1 MIRVALPFGVGTP
14 EEKRVNYRSA
24 LRGAGIEPVENI
36 SALDGLDGLM
46 LAGGNDVDPCIYGA
60 ERAPETEEPDAVR
73 DALER
78 SLIEQALA
86 RDLPILGICRGIQMF
101 NAALGGS
108 LIQHIEGHR
117 APRQREVHP
126 VTIAQGSILESI
138 LNRNEFVVNS
148 RHHQCVGKVA
158 PGLAVTAKSPDGIVE
173 ALELPGKQFVLTVQW
188 HPEAR
193 TDGPD
198 AKIFE
203 AFRRALEGARIASSA
218 L

>member
-1 MIRVALPFGVGTP
+1 MPRVALPFGIGTP
-14 EEKRVNYRSA
+14 EQKRVNYRNA
-24 LRGAGIEPVENI
+24 LRGAGIEPVEGV
-36 SALDGLDGLM
+36 SGLDGLDGLM
-46 LAGGNDVDPCIYGA
+46 LAGGNDVDPALYGA
-60 ERAPETEEPDAVR
+60 EPAPETEEPDAVR

-126 VTIAQGSILESI
+126 VSIEPGSILESI
-138 LNRNEFVVNS
+138 LNRGQFMVNS

-173 ALELPGKQFVLTVQW
+173 ALEFPGKRFVLAVQW

-203 AFRRALEGARIASSA
+203 AFRRALEGCRPF
-218 L
+218 

>member
-1 MIRVALPFGVGTP
+1 MAGTIRVALPFGLGTP

-24 LRGAGIEPVENI
+24 LRGAGIEPVENLP
-36 SALDGLDGLM
+36 ALDGLDGLL
-46 LAGGNDVDPCIYGA
+46 LAGGTDVDPAIYGA
-60 ERAPETEEPDAVR
+60 ERVPETDEPDTAR

-101 NAALGGS
+101 NVALGGS
-108 LIQHIEGHR
+108 LIQHIEGHK
-117 APRQREVHP
+117 APKQREVHQVGIEP
-126 VTIAQGSILESI
+126 GSILDSI
-138 LNRNEFVVNS
+138 LNRREFMVNS

-173 ALELPGKQFVLTVQW
+173 ALELPGKRFVLAVQW

-198 AKIFE
+198 AAIFE
-203 AFRRALEGARIASSA
+203 AFRQALQSRRIA
-218 L
+218 